1 MKRFLD
7 LLAPLGFLVIIGA
20 TAWSRSGK
28 PLPGQEAYWMY
39 AGAFLILLHL
49 ALRFEDIGQ
58 AIGRRQMKYGANTL
72 VLTAV
77 VLGIL
82 GTTNYLVFRNTKK
95 WDLTKGQRY
104 SLSDQTRK
112 ILASLTEDVKILYF
126 QRAASVGAGADR
138 LKQYADASSRI
149 KTEVVDPVAN
159 PARGRDYDISA
170 VPTLVVER
178 GARRE
183 KLSNDSEQDIT
194 NALIKITRDGKK
206 TVCFVSGEGERDLDG
221 TAETGLSGAKSALA
235 KSQYETKKFV
245 LLQEGRIPAECTVLV
260 VPGPQKDLLPPS
272 IDAIRGYVK
281 AGGKALIM
289 IEPELKEAFPNLQAL
304 LLEWNLETAK
314 DVVLDVS
321 LQSQLSGTGP
331 LTPLAAKYPYHEI
344 TRDFRFATAFHTA
357 RSVKAGGATLPGV
370 HAQNLAETSEASW
383 AETDLSLKE
392 PVELN
397 DGKDQKGPVSLGAVA
412 TVEIASPSPAPSPA
426 ASPAPEA
433 APEKKPEGRVVAYG
447 DSDWASN
454 AFLGFPGN
462 QDLFVNSVAWL
473 AQDVDLISIRAK
485 EPDDQRL
492 FLTKEQQQNVF
503 ILALIF
509 LPGAFVILGTV
520 AWWRRR

>member
-1 MKRFLD
+1 MKRFT
-7 LLAPLGFLVIIGA
+7 LLLSPLGLLVIIGA
-20 TAWSRSGK
+20 AAWSRAGK
-28 PLPGQEAYWMY
+28 TLPGQEAYWMY
-39 AGAFLILLHL
+39 AGAFLVLLHI
-49 ALRFEDIGQ
+49 ALRFEDIAK

-72 VLTAV
+72 ALTAV

-82 GTTNYLVFRNTKK
+82 GAVNYLAFRNTKK

-112 ILASLTEDVKILYF
+112 ILGSLQGDVKILYF
-126 QRAASVGAGADR
+126 QRAANLGTGADH
-138 LKQYADASSRI
+138 LKLYADASPRI

-159 PARGRDYDISA
+159 PARARDYDISA

-178 GARRE
+178 ESRRE
-183 KLSNDSEQDIT
+183 KISNDSEQEIT
-194 NALIKITRDGKK
+194 NALIKITRESKK
-206 TVCFVSGEGERDLDG
+206 TVCFVSGEGERDIDDV
-221 TAETGLSGAKSALA
+221 AEAGFSGAKSALG

-245 LLQEGRIPAECTVLV
+245 LLQEGKIPADCTVLV
-260 VPGPQKDLLPPS
+260 VAGPQKDPLPPA
-272 IDAIRGYVK
+272 IDAIRSHVK
-281 AGGKALIM
+281 VGGKALIL
-289 IEPELKEAFPNLQAL
+289 IEPELKESFPNLQAL
-304 LLEWNLETAK
+304 LKEWNLETSK

-357 RSVKAGGATLPGV
+357 RSLKAGSAAGSGV
-370 HAQNLAETSEASW
+370 HAQNLVETSEASW
-383 AETDLSLKE
+383 AESDLSLKE
-392 PVELN
+392 PVELS
-397 DGKDQKGPVSLGAVA
+397 DSKDQKGPVSLGAVA
-412 TVEIASPSPAPSPA
+412 TIEIASASPAPSP
-426 ASPAPEA
+426 SPTPEA

-492 FLTKEQQQNVF
+492 FLTREQQQNVF
-503 ILALIF
+503 ILSLVF
-509 LPGAFVILGTV
+509 LPGAFVVLGIL